1 MNKRR
6 KKITYGLGGNYM
18 KKLFTKI
25 LCFVL
30 SIACVFTAT
39 ACGDNKNQ
47 GEKID
52 ETKTQIFVGLVSNGY
67 GKSWLEAAESRFEE
81 KYADYQGENGKQG
94 VQIIIDNVA
103 YGGTLISSIQNV
115 RAQVIFTGE
124 TVLSNWASAGHM
136 VNIDS
141 MVKSSLSTLTDG
153 KETGSIEDK
162 MTEDV
167 QALYKYNGQYYA
179 LPYVTSSFGL
189 SYDKDMFARNNIYL
203 AAADP
208 DFGDYSASGDAVG
221 GYDFVDGQMFT
232 VKSSG
237 PDGVAGTE
245 DDGLPATYDQ
255 FFAVC
260 AEIKTVTGVNPIL
273 WGGRVEDY
281 IKSFLGA
288 LQENAAGPEFESL
301 KRTLDDN
308 NVVEFV
314 TGYTDLNG
322 NNKPDVGELKKEN
335 TVENITA
342 QTPQYLWQHESF
354 FYALYFLEEII
365 DRGYVHSGSWDNTLS
380 HLGAQEYFLKGT
392 IENPPRG
399 FDKVAM
405 LVEGS
410 YWENEATLY
419 FNAMGTN
426 NEAHKKENRNLGWMP
441 LPHPM
446 TDEEFKTAVENDAVP
461 NATYNVMDTALGF
474 VNPHTTKD
482 SKQQQLAVDF
492 LQFMYTEEALQD
504 FTVETS
510 LTRPMS
516 YSLENRWDEMTEF
529 GKSYVK
535 HFQSA
540 NLVAGAKCDFTNAN
554 SIILSSYDNF
564 YTNGIAKEKLPS
576 RVFKDGDRTAW
587 QYFTGMPTYYQG
599 YSWIRK

>member
-1 MNKRR
+1 
-6 KKITYGLGGNYM
+6 M

-52 ETKTQIFVGLVSNGY
+52 ETKTQLFVGLVSNGY
-67 GKSWLEAAESRFEE
+67 GKSWLEAAERRFEE

-153 KETGSIEDK
+153 KETGSIESK

-237 PDGVAGTE
+237 PDGVAGNE

-260 AEIKTVTGVNPIL
+260 AEIKTVTGVNPIP

-288 LQENAAGPEFESL
+288 LQENAAGPEFEAL
-301 KRTLDDN
+301 KRTLDDDGDI
-308 NVVEFV
+308 EFV

-342 QTPQYLWQHESF
+342 QTPQYLWQHESY

-365 DRGYVHSGSWDNTLS
+365 DKLDDPVP
-380 HLGAQEYFLKGT
+380 AV
-392 IENPPRG
+392 
-399 FDKVAM
+399 VAM
-405 LVEGS
+405 LG
-410 YWENEATLY
+410 
-419 FNAMGTN
+419 
-426 NEAHKKENRNLGWMP
+426 
-441 LPHPM
+441 PH
-446 TDEEFKTAVENDAVP
+446 
-461 NATYNVMDTALGF
+461 GF
-474 VNPHTTKD
+474 VEQLKKYEK
-482 SKQQQLAVDF
+482 SKK
-492 LQFMYTEEALQD
+492 
-504 FTVETS
+504 
-510 LTRPMS
+510 R
-516 YSLENRWDEMTEF
+516 
-529 GKSYVK
+529 GK
-535 HFQSA
+535 
-540 NLVAGAKCDFTNAN
+540 L
-554 SIILSSYDNF
+554 
-564 YTNGIAKEKLPS
+564 
-576 RVFKDGDRTAW
+576 
-587 QYFTGMPTYYQG
+587 
-599 YSWIRK
+599 